1 MCRLSTDRALV
12 LLYDRGDLHQVL
24 AQGKGRFVALASEEA
39 AMINGADQ
47 LVDGGYTAIWWTTS
61 SNEIAVDV

>member
-47 LVDGGYTAIWWTTS
+47 LVDGGYTAI
-61 SNEIAVDV
+61 